1 MSMFDVAMYDQAI
14 YEIRNILEREALK
27 PRIREIVDYRDD
39 ILNFMIKGFASFLN
53 NECYKSSMT
62 PLFSQ
67 AEFKDYQVMQKFVNA
82 VDDMK
87 VTNLVAS
94 KQKGI
99 SIKIGKDNEELGL
112 EACSI
117 ISTPY
122 YLDLN
127 EYGTIMAV
135 SPVRANYKKIV
146 PIVEYLAN
154 KIPKIY

>member
-1 MSMFDVAMYDQAI
+1 
-14 YEIRNILEREALK
+14 
-27 PRIREIVDYRDD
+27 
-39 ILNFMIKGFASFLN
+39 
-53 NECYKSSMT
+53 
-62 PLFSQ
+62 
-67 AEFKDYQVMQKFVNA
+67 MQKFVNA